1 MASRN
6 SAAVDSSFIIIIIGF
21 RGLVPQRGT
30 DAARHWSGAWALA
43 SGSKVC
49 RRLSFFFPSLG
60 ETAFCTKVGGVLLG
74 LAEDGSVY
82 AFCCHL
88 RVPAQYYFS
97 FSLSNFVS
105 HRPAVSLQ
113 VERK

>member
-1 MASRN
+1 MQR
-6 SAAVDSSFIIIIIGF
+6 DIG
-21 RGLVPQRGT
+21 
-30 DAARHWSGAWALA
+30 AGAWALA

-49 RRLSFFFPSLG
+49 RQLSFFFPSLG

-88 RVPAQYYFS
+88 RVAAQYFS
-97 FSLSNFVS
+97 FSLLSNFVS